1 MLKPVTDSLIDSLR
15 AALGEKGMRDVAQRY
30 LEEPRAR
37 WKGQAGV
44 VVAPDTTEGVAEVVR
59 LAAEAQVAVVPYG
72 GGTGLVGGQVM
83 PDGPGPIVL
92 SLERMN
98 RIRGVYPEENAL
110 VAEAG
115 ATLAVVQG
123 AAEEAGRLFPLSY
136 ASEGTATIGGALA
149 VNSGGLNVLRYGT
162 ARDLAL
168 GVEAVMPSGEIFH
181 GLRRL
186 RKDNTGYDL
195 RHLLI
200 GSEGTLGIITAASLR
215 LVQRPA
221 KVATALLVVPGP
233 EAALSLLAE
242 TMERAEGTIS
252 AFEIISG
259 AGFDFLAEAGLKVHR
274 PFAETPDWSV
284 LVEIC
289 TGPSADPQA
298 FLEELFAEAFENG
311 LVSDGV
317 IAASEAQRLDLWH
330 IRETIPE
337 ANRLIGAISS
347 HDISLPLSEVAGF
360 IAEAGAAL
368 AGRAPLRINT
378 FGHLGDGNLHYN
390 LFPPEGRKA
399 AEFADLRE
407 DLSRLVYDIVV
418 ARGGSISAEHGVG
431 RLKPEEIARY
441 GDPARLSAMRAIKA
455 ALDPAGIMNPGAVLP
470 P

>member
-1 MLKPVTDSLIDSLR
+1 MLNPVTDSLIDRLR
-15 AALGEKGMRDVAQRY
+15 RGLGEKGVREVAQRY
-30 LEEPRAR
+30 LEEPRGR
-37 WKGQAGV
+37 WRGQAGI
-44 VVAPDTTEGVAEVVR
+44 VVAPDTTDGVAEVVR
-59 LAAEAQVAVVPYG
+59 LAAEARVAVVPYG

-83 PDGPGPIVL
+83 PDGPAPIVL

-98 RIRGVYPEENAL
+98 RIRGVYPQENTL

-115 ATLAVVQG
+115 TTLAAVQA

-168 GVEAVMPSGEIFH
+168 GIEAVMPSGDIFH

-215 LVQRPA
+215 LAPRPA

-233 EAALSLLAE
+233 EAALSLLTE
-242 TMERAEGTIS
+242 TMARAEGTIS

-259 AGFDFLAEAGLKVHR
+259 AGFDFLAETGLKVHR

-298 FLEELFAEAFENG
+298 FLEELFADAFENG
-311 LVSDGV
+311 LASDGV
-317 IAASEAQRLDLWH
+317 IAASEAQRRDLWH

-347 HDISLPLSEVAGF
+347 HDIALPLTEIAGF

-368 AGRAPLRINT
+368 AGRVPLRINA

-390 LFPPEGRKA
+390 IFPPEGRRA

-407 DLSRLVYDIVV
+407 DLARLVYDIVV

-431 RLKPEEIARY
+431 RLKPAEIARY